1 MSSTPVSYSLTGAER
16 RVTGTLAAIFALRMF
31 GLFLLLP
38 VFSLFGE
45 DLEGA
50 TPALIGTALG
60 VYGLLQALLQVPFGY
75 LSDRFGRRPMILGGL
90 ALFVLGG
97 VVAAL
102 SDHIY
107 GVILGRALQ
116 GAGAI
121 ASVVM
126 ALVGDSVADE
136 RRTRAMAMIGMSVGG
151 AFVFALIVAPLLAGG
166 LGLPGLFWATVV
178 LGLAALVVAWV
189 RVPAGRGARAA
200 MRSPLSI
207 PALLGHPDL
216 WRLNLGIFCLHLV
229 MTATFVVVPWA
240 LREQAGLAVGHHS
253 LLYLGVMVGG
263 VLGMVP
269 MIIYAERRRPRPV
282 MVAAIVLLALS
293 ELLLAWAGVSLAG
306 YVVALLLF
314 FTAFNLLEALL
325 PSLVGRA
332 VPAGTRGVAMGVYS
346 SCQFI
351 GVFAGAQLG
360 GVLLGNAAGAQ
371 ALLLC
376 AGLLAVW
383 AIVAAGLK
391 ELPKL
396 QTHAVSLAVPMAEAD
411 RWLHRA
417 LQQPGVVEGLLVPEE
432 GSAVLRVDPELIDEG
447 LLKQWLEDGAQGQ

>member
-1 MSSTPVSYSLTGAER
+1 MSSTPVSYSLNRAER

-38 VFSLFGE
+38 VFSLFG
-45 DLEGA
+45 DGLEGA
-50 TPALIGTALG
+50 TPVLIGTAVG
-60 VYGLLQALLQVPFGY
+60 IYGLLQALLQVPFGY
-75 LSDRFGRRPMILGGL
+75 LSDRFGRRPMILLGL
-90 ALFVLGG
+90 VLFVVGG

-151 AFVFALIVAPLLAGG
+151 AFVFALIVAPLLAGA
-166 LGLPGLFWATVV
+166 LGLSGLFWATVG
-178 LGLAALVVAWV
+178 LGIAALAVAWV

-200 MRSPLSI
+200 MRSPLSVT
-207 PALLGHPDL
+207 ALLRHPDL
-216 WRLNLGIFCLHLV
+216 WRLHLGIFSLHLV
-229 MTATFVVVPWA
+229 MTATFVVVPWM
-240 LREQAGLAVGHHS
+240 LREQAGLAVGSHS

-263 VLGMVP
+263 VFGMVP
-269 MIIYAERRRPRPV
+269 MIIYAERHRARPV
-282 MVAAIVLLALS
+282 MVAAIMLLAGA
-293 ELLLAWAGVSLAG
+293 ELLLAIAGASLG
-306 YVVALLLF
+306 WYVLALLLF

-346 SCQFI
+346 SCQFV
-351 GVFAGAQLG
+351 GVFSGAQLG
-360 GVLLGNAAGAQ
+360 GALLGSGASA

-376 AGLLAVW
+376 ALLLVLW
-383 AIVAAGLK
+383 ALVAMSLK

-396 QTHAVSLAVPMAEAD
+396 QSHVIALGMTGAEAEQ
-411 RWLHRA
+411 W
-417 LQQPGVVEGLLVPEE
+417 LQQAVQQTGVIEGLLVPEE
-432 GSAVLRVDPELIDEG
+432 QSAILRLDPEKVDEG
-447 LLKQWLEDGAQGQ
+447 LLKQWLGDGAQGQ